1 MKKHYPL
8 LLAFLVAVS
17 SIFVS
22 CDENEWFEEI
32 NKCRITVVATDGGE
46 VKISKYLQTSE
57 LILLGREIDVVATPD
72 EGYIFTGWYLDDSAE
87 PISNDA
93 VFNFVVT
100 KDVTFTA
107 CFTKQL
113 NLTVCSAGNGRVSF
127 KDIDGT
133 SRIALYGT
141 EVTVVATPD
150 EDCDFIGWF
159 IGEAEEPVSIDAEYT
174 FTVTENLTLTAKFK
188 RRKTYINGYEYVDLA
203 LPSGLKWATMNVG
216 ATSPEDY
223 GGYYAWGETEE
234 NNNYEWSTYK
244 WCNGSSYTMTK
255 YCTESYY
262 GTVDNKTVLDPEDD
276 VAHVNWGG
284 SWRMPTKAEQDEL
297 RNNCTWEWT
306 TQNGVNGY
314 KVTGPN
320 GNSIFLPAAGYRHG
334 TEVYYRGSHGYYW
347 SSSLNSYYSYYAYNL
362 NFYSGSYVWSGN
374 YRFYGRS
381 VRPVSK

>member
-1 MKKHYPL
+1 MKKHYSL
-8 LLAFLVAVS
+8 LLAFLVAFS
-17 SIFVS
+17 SLFVS
-22 CDENEWFEEI
+22 CGENEWFEEL
-32 NKCRITVVATDGGE
+32 NKCRITVIAADGGE

-57 LILLGREIDVVATPD
+57 LILLGSEIDIVATPND
-72 EGYIFTGWYLDDSAE
+72 GYVFTGWYMNDSAE

-244 WCNGSSYTMTK
+244 WRNGSYDTMTK
-255 YCTESYY
+255 YCTDSYY

-276 VAHVNWGG
+276 VAHVKWGG
-284 SWRMPTKAEQDEL
+284 SWRMPTEAEQDEL
-297 RNNCTWEWT
+297 RNNCTWTWT

-314 KVTGPN
+314 KVIGPN
-320 GNSIFLPAAGYRHG
+320 GNSIFLPAAGYRYG
-334 TEVYYRGSHGYYW
+334 AEVYSRGSYGGYW
-347 SSSLNSYYSYYAYNL
+347 SSSLGSSYSNRACSLY
-362 NFYSGSYVWSGN
+362 FDGEG
-374 YRFYGRS
+374 YGRDNGSRFNGFS
-381 VRPVSK
+381 VRPVSE